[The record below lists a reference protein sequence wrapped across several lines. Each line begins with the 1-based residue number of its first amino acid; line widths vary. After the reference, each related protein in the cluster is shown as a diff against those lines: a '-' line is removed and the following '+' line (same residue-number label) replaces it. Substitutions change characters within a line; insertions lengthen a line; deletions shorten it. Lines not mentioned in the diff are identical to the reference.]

1 LQNDREELYQ
11 KLINGAITRQQFD
24 QTRTEYNTKEK
35 EILSSL
41 SQKSESVK
49 TWDDVMKI
57 RDKVYEVEKTV
68 TEKFDPE
75 LVDIRERQKQRGL
88 AL

>member
-1 LQNDREELYQ
+1 M
-11 KLINGAITRQQFD
+11 NGSITRQQFD